1 MQAQRGIVFNDF
13 FVVLRRTMRPFCRC
27 TILALGNVSLNS
39 AEFIFEIL
47 WWTGL
52 SLLVI
57 GYFAAK
63 PRAISFAR

>member
-1 MQAQRGIVFNDF
+1 MHHASRFGD
-13 FVVLRRTMRPFCRC
+13 
-27 TILALGNVSLNS
+27 VSLNS